1 MGTYANAQMV
11 MLYFQTGDGV
21 NDGANEGFARPLSKF
36 RGFGFIA
43 DTDAIEMHFDSIL
56 GTGADIAAVDKIVL
70 NITAAKQHLVIADI
84 TAAINGMKYGD
95 GFVTICD
102 DATGVKVS
110 NDITSCGAITITA
123 AA

>member
-1 MGTYANAQMV
+1 MNRDLT

-43 DTDAIEMHFDSIL
+43 DTDAIEMHFESIL
-56 GTGADIAAVDKIVL
+56 GVGADIAAVDKVIL
-70 NITAAKQHLVIADI
+70 NITAEKQKEVITDITNAINNYALKSGVITIADDENVLYASSNI
-84 TAAINGMKYGD
+84 T
-95 GFVTICD
+95 T
-102 DATGVKVS
+102 
-110 NDITSCGAITITA
+110 CGAITITA